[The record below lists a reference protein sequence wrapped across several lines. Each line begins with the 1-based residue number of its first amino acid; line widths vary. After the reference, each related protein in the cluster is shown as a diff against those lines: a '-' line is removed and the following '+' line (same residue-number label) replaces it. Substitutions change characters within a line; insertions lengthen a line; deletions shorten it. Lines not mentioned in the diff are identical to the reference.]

1 MLISDLPYLETVSY
15 DEKVAGG
22 NYLLAITS
30 HASAQGDNAYT
41 LATTE
46 VVLENKGKKVKAN
59 GEGIALAVSEKHY
72 ADVDVYSA
80 GFEKVKIKT
89 KHREEENYSFET
101 VRVKAK

>member
-46 VVLENKGKKVKAN
+46 VVLENKGKK
-59 GEGIALAVSEKHY
+59 
-72 ADVDVYSA
+72 
-80 GFEKVKIKT
+80 
-89 KHREEENYSFET
+89 
-101 VRVKAK
+101 